1 MHLYIRV
8 EVSIK
13 LCGILQHRWFLH
25 ILHFIQSHVSLV
37 LTCVCFVLFFTLSCN
52 WISLY
57 SVAQNI
63 PALGPPFL
71 PPLVAPVSLSAPSV
85 LRGSSVCSCLWSSCL
100 ILLHSLSW
108 PFRIWED
115 KEETRVTGCEARVDV
130 QSTGGNEAGLRVFWG
145 SGMQKRWVFETL
157 IT

>member
-1 MHLYIRV
+1 MHLCVRV

-13 LCGILQHRWFLH
+13 LCGILQHRRFLH

-37 LTCVCFVLFFTLSCN
+37 LTCVCFVLFFTLNCN

-63 PALGPPFL
+63 PTLGLPFL
-71 PPLVAPVSLSAPSV
+71 PHSVAPVSLSVPSV
-85 LRGSSVCSCLWSSCL
+85 LRDSSVCSCL
-100 ILLHSLSW
+100 ILLHSSSW

-115 KEETRVTGCEARVDV
+115 KEETQVTRCVARVDV
-130 QSTGGNEAGLRVFWG
+130 QSTGGNEAHLRVFRG
-145 SGMQKRWVFETL
+145 SGIQKRWVSETL